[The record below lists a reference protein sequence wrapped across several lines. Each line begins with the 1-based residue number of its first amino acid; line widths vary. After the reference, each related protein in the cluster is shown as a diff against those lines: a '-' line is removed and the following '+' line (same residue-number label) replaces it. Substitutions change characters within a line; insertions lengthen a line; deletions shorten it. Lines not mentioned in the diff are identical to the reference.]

1 MNAILTAE
9 RVAFGQVQFAT
20 VCLVMI
26 DSGMSSAQV
35 ILGGHPPPMLLASG
49 GAHELEVTPGPPIG
63 VDTGSQWR
71 ATTID
76 LPDPPWSL
84 LVYTDGLTEGR
95 SSPGGPRPFGHERL
109 LAILA
114 GHAPPLDNAALD
126 AILAAAQEA
135 NGGPMLDDVVMVGL
149 SPA

>member
-1 MNAILTAE
+1 
-9 RVAFGQVQFAT
+9 
-20 VCLVMI
+20 
-26 DSGMSSAQV
+26 
-35 ILGGHPPPMLLASG
+35 MLLASG

-114 GHAPPLDNAALD
+114 GHDPPLDNAALD